1 MALGPS
7 ATFVPDCIPPRAA
20 VSALEDIPVT
30 AAGSGE
36 KDAGR
41 QKWVCDH
48 LKTKEMEWD
57 KSRYRGIVL
66 SERVRVRVGS
76 EL

>member
-41 QKWVCDH
+41 QKLVCDQ
-48 LKTKEMEWD
+48 LKTKEIEWD
-57 KSRYRGIVL
+57 KSRYKGIVL
-66 SERVRVRVGS
+66 PERVHDRI
-76 EL
+76 